1 MFGTETPDLAE
12 DKEEMESITKTTKKK
27 VDENVVDEKVA
38 IYDDSSKKLGRFEKK
53 HNLKI

>member
-38 IYDDSSKKLGRFEKK
+38 IYDDSSKKLGRFET
-53 HNLKI
+53 NTI